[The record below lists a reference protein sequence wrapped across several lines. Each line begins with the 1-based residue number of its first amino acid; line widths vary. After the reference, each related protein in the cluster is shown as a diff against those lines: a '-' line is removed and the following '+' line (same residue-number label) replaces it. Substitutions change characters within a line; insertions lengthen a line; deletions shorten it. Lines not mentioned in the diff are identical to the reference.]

1 MELKRISGQ
10 QTATL
15 IEFYD
20 PKEWPSQWGKMPEMM
35 CQLIKS
41 LESVDHEPVWVF
53 TSHAE
58 LLFTNKD
65 DYNNWQVLVR
75 IIEMD
80 RKQYYKITVAQDD
93 PWHHLTGFA
102 DNHNTAAELIISG
115 LSVSAVGKNRNIFLV
130 SN

>member
-10 QTATL
+10 QKETL
-15 IEFYD
+15 FEFYD
-20 PKEWPSQWGKMPEMM
+20 PKKWPSQWGKMPEMM
-35 CQLIKS
+35 FQLVRS
-41 LESVDHEPVWVF
+41 LESIDYEPVWVF
-53 TSHAE
+53 TSHTE

-65 DYNNWQVLVR
+65 DYTNWQVLVK

-80 RKQYYKITVAQDD
+80 KKQHYKITVAQEN

-102 DNHNTAAELIISG
+102 DNHHAAAQLIISG
-115 LSVSAVGKNRNIFLV
+115 LQVSTMGKNRNIFLD